1 MRPPAGLI
9 FDLDGTLVDTRRD
22 LSVAINRVRSD
33 YGWGAL
39 GIEEVTAA
47 VGEGAR
53 VLVATALGVHRP
65 DESMPESLDEAL
77 ERFYRHYDDVCLDT
91 SKPYPGVDAMLADL
105 AERYPLALYTNKPE
119 RFVRRILEGVELAS
133 FFPEVL
139 GGDSLP
145 TRKPEP
151 PGVRHLADAMG
162 VQVSK
167 TMLVG
172 DSLIDAA
179 TARSAG
185 CRFAFAEWGFAE
197 YDERLEIRD
206 RYRPEIK
213 AANPGQLSRRLL
225 DLDDE
230 TQAG

>member
-33 YGWGAL
+33 YGWSAL

-105 AERYPLALYTNKPE
+105 AERYPLALFTNKPE
-119 RFVRRILEGVELAS
+119 RFVRRILEGVGLEG
-133 FFPEVL
+133 FFPDLL

-151 PGVRHLADAMG
+151 PGVRHLAEAMG
-162 VQVSK
+162 VPVAK

-172 DSLIDAA
+172 DSRIDAA
-179 TARSAG
+179 TARAAG

-197 YDERLEIRD
+197 YEERLEIRD
-206 RYRPEIK
+206 RFRPDVK
-213 AANPGQLSRRLL
+213 AANPGQLARRLL